1 MLNIFK
7 RSLAAIAAVATL
19 AGFSATGAE
28 AQNWRL
34 NPSYGSFNLTNG
46 FTPDPQYLT
55 GRAGGDI
62 HVNPLS
68 GCPGGG
74 WFANAPDFRIFYQAG
89 GYPLTFYTRAPGG
102 QDVMLLIN
110 DPNGNWYCNDDTDGL
125 DAAIRFGRPS
135 SGQYDAW
142 IGTYNRSRV
151 RNTRLYVT
159 ELR

>member
-1 MLNIFK
+1 MFNRFK
-7 RSLAAIAAVATL
+7 RNFAAIAAVASL
-19 AGFSATGAE
+19 AAVVATGAP
-28 AQNWRL
+28 AQNFRL

-55 GRAGGDI
+55 GRAGGDN
-62 HVNPLS
+62 HVNPMA

-74 WFANAPDFRIFYQAG
+74 WFASAPDFRIFYQAG
-89 GYPLTFYTRAPGG
+89 NWPLTFYTRAPRG

-110 DPNGNWYCNDDTDGL
+110 DPNGNWYCNDDTDNL
-125 DAAIRFGRPS
+125 DAAIRFPNPL